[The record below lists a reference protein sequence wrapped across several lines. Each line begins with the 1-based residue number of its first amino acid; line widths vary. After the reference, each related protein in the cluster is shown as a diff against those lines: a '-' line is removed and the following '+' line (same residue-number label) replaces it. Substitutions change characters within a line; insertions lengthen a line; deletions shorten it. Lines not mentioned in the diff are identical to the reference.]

1 MKFLSKLLEYMTKG
15 LMYVQGFSQVVQ
27 QIDPKLGGPVQI
39 VSKDLGE
46 IFDSTVDAEK
56 IVAAMKDSTKT
67 GADKAAI
74 AGPLIGDI
82 ILQSAA
88 LVGHQ
93 IADQD
98 LFNQGVAKITSG
110 SADVVNSLHTDG
122 LSQMVVVKSK

>member
-110 SADVVNSLHTDG
+110 SADVVNSLHADG